1 MLLMTLLEE
10 TGRTSAALTE
20 DLLRRLATGEKD
32 ALAEVYLQTRAAVY
46 GFSLSIVKNPADA
59 EDVLQDT
66 YLQIYSAAKSYSPRG
81 NPMAWILT
89 ITKNLSLMRLRQ
101 RSRFQDLESHEW
113 EAAAT
118 VAAPSEDR
126 PLLQA
131 AVKILSEE
139 ERQII
144 LLHAISGLKHREIG
158 TLLDLALPTVLS
170 KYHRGLKKLRNYL
183 KGADAQ

>member
-1 MLLMTLLEE
+1 MDHELVRQCFDRYS
-10 TGRTSAALTE
+10 TGIYRYA
-20 DLLRRLATGEKD
+20 
-32 ALAEVYLQTRAAVY
+32 
-46 GFSLSIVKNPADA
+46 LSILKRPTLA

-66 YLQIYSAAKSYSPRG
+66 YLQLYSAAGSYKPKG

-89 ITKNLSLMRLRQ
+89 ITKNLSLMKLRQ

-113 EAAAT
+113 ESAAR
-118 VAAPSEDR
+118 VDAPSEDR

-131 AVKILSEE
+131 ALKILSDE

-144 LLHAISGLKHREIG
+144 LLHALSGLKHREIG
-158 TLLDLALPTVLS
+158 SLLDLALPTVLS

>member
-1 MLLMTLLEE
+1 MILMTLLQE
-10 TGRTSAALTE
+10 TEAVSVNLTE
-20 DLLRRLATGEKD
+20 QLLQRLATGDQE
-32 ALAEVYLQTRAAVY
+32 ALAELYGQTRAAVY

-66 YLQIYSAAKSYSPRG
+66 YLQIYSAAGSYKPKG

-101 RSRFQDLESHEW
+101 RSRFQDLEAHEW
-113 EAAAT
+113 ESAAR
-118 VAAPSEDR
+118 VEAPSEDR

-131 AVKILSEE
+131 ALKILSDE

-144 LLHAISGLKHREIG
+144 LLHALSGLKHREIG
-158 TLLDLALPTVLS
+158 SLLDLALPTVLS